1 MLDIQPNKNNP
12 KSMAFK
18 SKILFLLC
26 LATVGFAQNANAQT
40 NLQVLSWDIDE
51 NVSQNTELG
60 ISQILSPYKCNECF
74 ANNTSN
80 YEYSIPYTSTSIN
93 LTKETVLSVGIKN
106 VKSSVANSNRLHQ
119 YILNDYNL
127 KQLTTTENGTQ
138 YLNIILT
145 PIRKNGD
152 RTEYITSFE
161 WDIRTT
167 PAALSRIQTQKTKR
181 DQTYESVLASGDF
194 HKVKIVNDGVYKI
207 DANYMSA
214 IGADLNTLKMSD
226 FRIYGNGGNMLPEI
240 IATDRTED
248 LQENALLAVDNNGNN
263 KLDAGDYFLWYAT
276 GPTRFFYQNTTKTY
290 SAEGHD
296 FDVAAYY
303 YLNWDKG
310 PGKRITTKTSGQ
322 NLSVNSTVT
331 DYDHL
336 IYHEENAENHIKS
349 GRRWWGDKMQITTT
363 KTFDYNVSGVQPG
376 KKILLNTV
384 TMARSTSGFSSSM
397 RISLNDSIA
406 ASVGYNAVRGDYD
419 DSFGTPPILTTRSR
433 IASGN
438 NINLRYNYLKTQN
451 EAAAWIDYFVLTVP
465 RKLGVFEQQ
474 QIVRTQSKNIAGNV
488 KYAVSPYSSEYQ
500 IWDINTTNTP
510 SIQSTYVDGSGVAFT
525 AENVTANNTPEYI
538 LFNPTTCSTPVYVE
552 KVENQNLHAV
562 KNIDYLIVTHSDLL
576 EEATKLAD
584 FHRENGLTV
593 EVFTAKQIFNEFS
606 SGSQDLTGIRDFAKL
621 LYDRGQLAGA
631 ERTFK
636 HILLFGD
643 ASYDYKDVETNN
655 TNVVPT
661 YQSFE
666 SNFPPS
672 SYCSDDYYAILDD
685 NEGYWGIDDRDEAL
699 DIGVGRLPASNAG
712 EAAVL
717 VDKILHYHSATSRG
731 NWIQTITFLGDDEDD
746 NRHVGP
752 SETMTQGIKLE
763 SPEWNIKKI
772 WMDAYEQVSF
782 GSGNKY
788 PQVNSEVTKMI
799 GSQGTLI
806 FNYVGHGGENG
817 MAHERVV
824 TRPEILAW
832 SNYDKLSFYITA
844 SCELAKID
852 NLDIESPGELMLLDP
867 DGGAVGMLATTRVVY
882 IGQNTQLNTQLV
894 NGNLLRAQNGKIP
907 TLGDAYKTMR
917 NADNNESTNKRCF
930 ILLAD
935 PAMSL
940 LYPEHRVVTTA
951 VNNVAVG
958 LFTDTAS
965 NDHDTLNAL
974 ELTTI
979 EGEIRDKSNQ
989 ILTDFNGEVFPTFYD
1004 KPSTYK
1010 TLGQDPDSYPF
1021 EFQEQNRIIYKGV
1034 VSATN
1039 GKFKFQFVVPKDI
1052 AYNIG
1057 YGKLSYYAKDGLE
1070 HAGGTELNYLIGG
1083 TSDSS
1088 LVDNQFDELELFI
1101 DDESWVF
1108 GGNTSFTP
1116 LLLARLSDSNGI
1128 NTIGSGIGREM
1139 IAILDKG
1146 TDAEKTIVLND
1157 YYKPEL
1163 NSYQAG
1169 RIEYPFEELPAG
1181 RHTLSLK
1188 VWDVYNNS
1196 AEAYTEFVIADQE
1209 GVSVENLLNYPNP
1222 FTTFTSF
1229 HFDHNKSGQNLVV
1242 NLSIM
1247 SVTGKVIKNI
1257 TQDILNA
1264 PAHSQA
1270 ITWDGRDEYGDP
1282 LGRGVYLYTLKVK
1295 AEDGTTE
1302 SKTEKLYIIK

>member
-1 MLDIQPNKNNP
+1 
-12 KSMAFK
+12 MAFK
-18 SKILFLLC
+18 SKIFFLLSSISF
-26 LATVGFAQNANAQT
+26 GFVNIANAQST
-40 NLQVLSWDIDE
+40 QQVLSWDINE
-51 NVSQNTELG
+51 NVSQNDEIG
-60 ISQILSPYKCNECF
+60 ISQILSPYLCNECF
-74 ANNTSN
+74 ATNTKDF
-80 YEYSIPYTSTSIN
+80 EYSVPYTSTSIN
-93 LTKETVLSVGIKN
+93 LSTEQVLSVGIKN
-106 VKSSVANSNRLHQ
+106 VISKVASGNRLHS
-119 YILNDYNL
+119 YVTNEYAI
-127 KQLTTTENGTQ
+127 KQLTTSENGIQ
-138 YLNIILT
+138 FLNVILT

-152 RTEYITSFE
+152 KTEYITSFE
-161 WDIRTT
+161 WDIRTA
-167 PAALSRIQTQKTKR
+167 PAALNRIQNLKTKR
-181 DQTYESVLASGDF
+181 DQTYESVLATGDF
-194 HKVKIVNDGVYKI
+194 YKVKIGQDGVYKI
-207 DANYMSA
+207 NADFISA
-214 IGADLNTLKMSD
+214 IGADPSSIKMSD

-240 IATDRTED
+240 IAEDRAED
-248 LQENALLAVDNNGNN
+248 LQENALQAVDNNGNN

-276 GPTRFFYQNTTKTY
+276 GPNRLFYQNITRTY
-290 SAEGHD
+290 SADGHD

-303 YLNWDKG
+303 FLNWDKG
-310 PGKRITTKTSGQ
+310 PGKRITTKASGQ
-322 NLSVNSTVT
+322 NLNATATVT

-349 GRRWWGDKMQITTT
+349 GRRWWGDKMQISTT
-363 KTFDYNVSGVQPG
+363 KTFDFNVAGVQPG

-384 TMARSTSGFSSSM
+384 TMARSTNGFSSSM
-397 RISLNDSIA
+397 RISLNDSVA
-406 ASVGYNAVRGDYD
+406 ASFGYTSVKGDYD
-419 DSFGTPPILTTRSR
+419 NLFGSSPITTTRSR

-451 EAAAWIDYFVLTVP
+451 EAAAWIDYFVLTIP
-465 RKLGVFEQQ
+465 RKLGIWEQQ
-474 QIVRTQSKNIAGNV
+474 QIIRTQSKNIGGNI
-488 KYAVSPYSSEYQ
+488 KYAVSPYNAEYQ
-500 IWDINTTNTP
+500 IWDINTANTP
-510 SIQSTYVDGSGVAFT
+510 SMQTTYSDGSGVAFI
-525 AENVTANNTPEYI
+525 AENVQADNAPEFV
-538 LFNPTTCSTPVYVE
+538 LFNPNTCGTPAYVE

-562 KNIDYLIVTHSDLL
+562 KNIDYLIVTHQDLVD
-576 EEATKLAD
+576 EATKLAD
-584 FHRENGLTV
+584 FHRGNGLVV
-593 EVFTAKQIFNEFS
+593 EVFTSKQIFNEFS

-621 LYDRGQLAGA
+621 IYDRGQLAGA

-643 ASYDYKDVETNN
+643 ASYDYKDIETNN

-685 NEGYWGIDDRDEAL
+685 NEGYWGISDNDEAL
-699 DIGVGRLPASNAG
+699 DIGVGRLPASNSS
-712 EAAVL
+712 EAAIL
-717 VDKILHYHSATSRG
+717 VDKILHYHSAESRG
-731 NWIQTITFLGDDEDD
+731 NWIQTITFLGDDEDE

-752 SETMTQGIKLE
+752 SETMTNNIKLE

-788 PQVNSEVTKMI
+788 PQVNEEVSKMI

-824 TRPEILAW
+824 TRPEIVAW
-832 SNYDKLSFYITA
+832 DNYDKLSFYITA

-867 DGGAVGMLATTRVVY
+867 NGGAVGMLATTRVVY

-894 NGNLLRAQNGKIP
+894 NGNLLRAQNGNLP
-907 TLGDAYKTMR
+907 TLGDAYKAMR

-935 PAMSL
+935 PAIRL
-940 LYPEHRVVTTA
+940 LYPEHRVVTTS
-951 VNNVAVG
+951 VNEVQVG
-958 LFTDTAS
+958 LFTDTNNAL
-965 NDHDTLNAL
+965 HDTLNAL
-974 ELTTI
+974 ELVTI

-989 ILTDFNGEVFPTFYD
+989 LLTDFNGEVFPTFYD

-1010 TLGQDPDSYPF
+1010 TLGQDPSSFPI
-1021 EFQEQNRIIYKGV
+1021 EFQEQNRVIYKGV

-1057 YGKLSYYAKDGLE
+1057 YGKLSYYAADGLE
-1070 HAGGTELNYLIGG
+1070 HGGGTELNYLIGG

-1088 LVDNQFDELELFI
+1088 LIDNQFDELELFI

-1108 GGNTSFTP
+1108 GGSTSFTP
-1116 LLLARLSDSNGI
+1116 LLLARLADSNGI

-1146 TDAEKTIVLND
+1146 TDVEKTIILND
-1157 YYKPEL
+1157 YYKPDL

-1169 RIEYPFEELPAG
+1169 RIEYSFEELPAG
-1181 RHTLSLK
+1181 THTLSLK

-1196 AEAYTEFVIADQE
+1196 AEAYTEFLVADNE
-1209 GVSVENLLNYPNP
+1209 GIEVNNLLNYPNP

-1257 TQDILNA
+1257 TQDIPNA
-1264 PAHSQA
+1264 PAHSQS

-1282 LGRGVYLYTLKVK
+1282 IGRGVYLYTLNVK
-1295 AEDGTTE
+1295 AEDGTTH